1 MNIPQILREPS
12 IQIVPRKQ
20 DTNNQSSMI
29 EDESPLAGEGNG
41 IAASAVYSPS
51 EARVECF
58 GIELAIRNRDVQ
70 MFKYLWNDFTDRW
83 DEKHFAFVLS
93 KML

>member
-1 MNIPQILREPS
+1 
-12 IQIVPRKQ
+12 
-20 DTNNQSSMI
+20 MI

-41 IAASAVYSPS
+41 IIGAASAAYIPS

-58 GIELAIRNRDVQ
+58 GLDLAIRNRDVQ
-70 MFKYLWNDFTDRW
+70 TFKYLWNDYTDRW